1 MKGNLKYNYMKKLLL
16 LVLVGFIHN
25 SGLYS
30 QISEG
35 GIPPSFEFQDR
46 LRSTRQIQ
54 TVSFDRDLKTL
65 LWEDSIA
72 EKNGSPM
79 RIAISLPAN
88 IDINATGEWTTLP
101 NKQRIWRQTVHL
113 PDARGSILEYEDF
126 YIPEGGKL
134 FIYNKDKSQVIGAY
148 TENTNPEGGQFSN
161 EVIFGDEVTLEY
173 VESLT
178 SIEQPRIKVA
188 GLGYVYPR
196 TYTTEGKK
204 LKSDVTIGQS
214 DVCLVNVNC
223 PEGDNWRNQQRGVV
237 HIIMAFGSE
246 WYVCSGS
253 LVNNTKNDQTPYI
266 LTANHCFYEENSN
279 GKVTS
284 TASFKT
290 AQFYFNYEHP
300 GCVNLNVVPSTLKS
314 VVGSDPLTRN
324 SIEKSSDGLLLL
336 LKSSIPLSWNPYYN
350 GWDNQDIAPESGVI
364 IHHPSGDVKKISTYT
379 TKATSTSWNDNV
391 GTVKN
396 THWSIKY
403 ATTTNGKSVT
413 EGGSSGSPMFNQ
425 NGLIVGTLSGGSSY
439 CKDTYDWGQLIG
451 GPNDPDLYGKLAYH
465 WNKDSSAAGQMQ
477 PYLDPLNSGVKTL
490 AGYDPN
496 NPSGIDKDKSEK
508 INLVIFPNPAEDELN
523 VNARGII
530 KTIKGYDMLGRLI
543 YSADNIGSST
553 ATFTISSWNRGTYNI
568 VIETEEGVL
577 SQKVVKK

>member
-1 MKGNLKYNYMKKLLL
+1 MKKILLL
-16 LVLVGFIHN
+16 ALVGFIHN

-35 GIPPSFEFQDR
+35 GIPPSFEFPDR
-46 LRSTRQIQ
+46 TRSAKQPQ
-54 TVSFDRDLKTL
+54 TVSLNRDLKTL

-79 RIAISLPAN
+79 RVAISLPVE

-134 FIYNKDKSQVIGAY
+134 YVYNKDKSQVIGAY

-161 EVIFGDEVTLEY
+161 QVIFGDEVTLEY
-173 VESLT
+173 VESPI
-178 SIEQPRIKVA
+178 SIEQPRIRVA
-188 GLGYVYPR
+188 SLGYVYPR
-196 TYTTEGKK
+196 SYATEFTKGKPK
-204 LKSDVTIGQS
+204 VSIGGSD
-214 DVCLVNVNC
+214 DCLINVNC
-223 PEGDNWRNQQRGVV
+223 PEGDNWRDQQRGVV
-237 HIIMAFGSE
+237 HIMMAFDSE

-253 LVNNTKNDQTPYI
+253 LVNNTKNDQKPYV
-266 LTANHCFYEENSN
+266 LTANHCFYEESRS
-279 GKVTS
+279 GIITG
-284 TASFKT
+284 TANFKT
-290 AQFYFNYEHP
+290 AQFYFNYEYP
-300 GCVNLNVVPSTLKS
+300 GCANLNEVPSTLKS
-314 VVGSDPLTRN
+314 VVGSELLARN
-324 SIEKSSDGLLLL
+324 SLEKSSDGLLLL
-336 LKSSIPLSWNPYYN
+336 LKDDIPLSWNPYYN
-350 GWDNQDIAPESGVI
+350 GWDNQDVAPESGVI

-379 TKATSTSWNDNV
+379 IRATSSSWNDNV

-396 THWSIKY
+396 THWLIQY

-425 NGLIVGTLSGGSSY
+425 DGLIVGVLSGGSSY
-439 CKDTYDWGQLIG
+439 CKDTYDKYGNFIG
-451 GPNDPDLYGKLAYH
+451 GQNDPDLYGKFAYH
-465 WNKDSSAAGQMQ
+465 WNKDSNVTGKMQ

-496 NPSGIDKDKSEK
+496 APSGIDQDKSEK
-508 INLVIFPNPAEDELN
+508 VNLVIFPNPAEDELN
-523 VNARGII
+523 VNAKGII

-543 YSADNIGSST
+543 YSADNIESST
-553 ATFTISSWNRGTYNI
+553 ATFLISSWSRGTYNI
-568 VIETEEGVL
+568 VIETEDGIL
-577 SQKVVKK
+577 SQKVVKR